1 MPAPPAVSPDTI
13 RAWFVR
19 EVPEQWLDGPP
30 EPLVDRDEVLV
41 LVTLPRPEAGTS
53 DGDAPEVDRGADGGA
68 EASQQ
73 QAILEFRESTRDA
86 RVEIAKRAEALYRR
100 QVSWVARCGDTTV
113 PFTTLSVPV
122 MTRLRMEQRVVLDT
136 LIGAGVA
143 RSRSEAV
150 SWCVQLVAE
159 HEGDWLREL
168 QDAIDRVTEL
178 RRRGPDASG

>member
-19 EVPEQWLDGPP
+19 EVPERWLDGPP
-30 EPLVDRDEVLV
+30 EVRVDRDEVV
-41 LVTLPRPEAGTS
+41 VVVTLPRPEADPPAATEPAQGT
-53 DGDAPEVDRGADGGA
+53 DGGA

-122 MTRLRMEQRVVLDT
+122 MTRLRMEQRGVLDT

-150 SWCVQLVAE
+150 AWCVQLVAE
-159 HEGDWLREL
+159 HEGEWLSEL
-168 QDAIDRVTEL
+168 QEAIDRVTEL
-178 RRRGPDASG
+178 RQRGPDAPS

>member
-1 MPAPPAVSPDTI
+1 MTAPPAVSPDTI
-13 RAWFVR
+13 RAWFTR
-19 EVPEQWLDGPP
+19 EVPERWLDGPP
-30 EPLVDRDEVLV
+30 DARVDRDEVVV
-41 LVTLPRPEAGTS
+41 LVTLPCPA
-53 DGDAPEVDRGADGGA
+53 VDREGDGGA

-86 RVEIAKRAEALYRR
+86 RVEIARRAEALYRR

-168 QDAIDRVTEL
+168 QDAIDRVAEL
-178 RRRGPDASG
+178 RQRGPDASS